1 MRYITSDLHF
11 RHKNIL
17 NFCANTR
24 PWSSLEEMEDSI
36 IDEINSLENC
46 EELYHLGD
54 FFFGNS
60 KKLHEVLDRIKKNL
74 VFVWGNHDSHGIK
87 KIIKDRGYRCNYY
100 METKHNGKKV
110 CLFHYP
116 QVEWNQSH
124 RGSIQLHGHV
134 HGRLPNI
141 LGKTIDVGYDAHG
154 KILTLDEAVSIADS
168 KPLYSPAHG
177 E

>member
-17 NFCANTR
+17 NFCAKTR

-46 EELYHLGD
+46 EMLYHLGD
-54 FFFGNS
+54 LFFGNS
-60 KKLHEVLDRIKKNL
+60 KKLHEVLDRIRVKM
-74 VFVWGNHDSHGIK
+74 VFVFGNHCYRDTRKTIRE
-87 KIIKDRGYRCNYY
+87 RGYSCGDY
-100 METKHNGKKV
+100 METTHNRKKV

-134 HGRLPNI
+134 HSRLPDI

-154 KILTLDEAVSIADS
+154 RILTLDEAVSIADS